1 MAIGDCWTAFL
12 GTAETNR
19 QPSSGVF
26 EQISYIGKTQSTDAP
41 ALYDGSFKSDLMD
54 ATPRSPS
61 QAAAANAAAY
71 NVYNVKILISNSH
84 YLHKAGTTDIVA
96 FGGVQVDA

>member
-26 EQISYIGKTQSTDAP
+26 EQISYMGKSQATNAP
-41 ALYDGSFKSDLMD
+41 ALYNGTFKSDLLD
-54 ATPRSPS
+54 ATPRSPT
-61 QAAAANAAAY
+61 QVAGAAAVAY
-71 NVYNVKILISNSH
+71 NVYNVKILISNAH
-84 YLHKAGTTDIVA
+84 YLHKAGTSDIVA